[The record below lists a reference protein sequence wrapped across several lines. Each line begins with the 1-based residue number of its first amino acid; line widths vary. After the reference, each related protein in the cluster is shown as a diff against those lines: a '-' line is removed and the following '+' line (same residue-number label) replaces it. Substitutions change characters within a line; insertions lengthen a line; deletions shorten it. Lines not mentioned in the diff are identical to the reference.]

1 MMGFLMGFWSA
12 EYRLP
17 RDLARFEPVTIFFQH
32 RFKMVWEVWGG
43 RGGGLGAK
51 NHCVGTQTC
60 PSVICKIFS
69 DRTWLGSAKGLSK
82 EHVMLRACPSC
93 SLTNLSLHFLVA
105 GTIVSYSYNTTG
117 QAPSQR
123 SGRAAATNFNEVHE
137 IGVHGN
143 QELSSFVA
151 PGLRPTS
158 AKVLYRQSVQLAV
171 GIRKSPNSKHASH
184 AGAPSRWKHVHN
196 IRAVRSHLFWLRLK
210 IGSGAHDG
218 PANQRQEIQ
227 AL

>member
-1 MMGFLMGFWSA
+1 M
-12 EYRLP
+12 
-17 RDLARFEPVTIFFQH
+17 Q
-32 RFKMVWEVWGG
+32 
-43 RGGGLGAK
+43 
-51 NHCVGTQTC
+51 
-60 PSVICKIFS
+60 IFS

-82 EHVMLRACPSC
+82 EHFMLQACPSC
-93 SLTNLSLHFLVA
+93 SLTNMSLHFLVA

-171 GIRKSPNSKHASH
+171 GMRNHQTANMPRMLEHPQGGSMCTIYAQC
-184 AGAPSRWKHVHN
+184 
-196 IRAVRSHLFWLRLK
+196 AVTFFDF
-210 IGSGAHDG
+210 G
-218 PANQRQEIQ
+218 
-227 AL
+227 